1 MIKMVDLESNLLEEA
16 KRHIFTVDA
25 DTYRQITGRSLTD
38 VDMELLIEKS
48 GSSSWDPEY
57 AVEKAITQLYSR
69 MRQLGIENSLGLKL
83 ELVGTGQ
90 SSDNFFCIAYAT
102 GLRQRRTGD

>member
-1 MIKMVDLESNLLEEA
+1 MVDVESNLLEEA

-38 VDMELLIEKS
+38 VDMELLIAKADH
-48 GSSSWDPEY
+48 SSWDPQAPADE
-57 AVEKAITQLYSR
+57 ALKNLYQVMKQR
-69 MRQLGIENSLGLKL
+69 GIENSIGLKL
-83 ELVGTGQ
+83 ELVGNGQ
-90 SSDNFFCIAYAT
+90 YSTNFFCIAYAT

>member
-1 MIKMVDLESNLLEEA
+1 MADLETISIEQA
-16 KRHIFTVDA
+16 KKHIFTVDA

-38 VDMELLIEKS
+38 VDMELLIENS
-48 GSSSWDPEY
+48 GSVTWDPEY

-69 MRQLGIENSLGLKL
+69 MKQKGIENSLGLKL

-90 SSDNFFCIAYAT
+90 SSDNFRCIAYAT
-102 GLRQRRTGD
+102 GLKQRGTSD